1 MENNKYKILHKYEEL
16 YKFSPKIYDAV
27 YYIREEGIITFLV
40 NLYFGKFFI
49 SGAIKRINSETS
61 KNGSRLDELLNY
73 SEAFDYF
80 GIKLWPGQNRFEILS
95 LLKILKKRNLK
106 TILEIGTAGG
116 GTMFLFSRIASP
128 NATLISIDNDY
139 SWRKTFIKSFA
150 TKRQDII
157 LVEMNSHQKPTRNRI
172 KHILRGKK
180 IDFLFIDGDHS
191 YDGVKD
197 DFSMYSG
204 FVKQGGIIA
213 FHDILLEDTVG
224 KFYQEIKDNFKHI
237 EIIDNRVKNSREVK
251 KGIGVLY
258 L

>member
-1 MENNKYKILHKYEEL
+1 MENDIYKIQHKYEQF
-16 YKFSPKIYDAV
+16 YRFNPKLYDAA
-27 YYIREEGIITFLV
+27 YYIREEGLFTFLV
-40 NLYFGKFFI
+40 NSYLGKFFL
-49 SGAIKRINSETS
+49 SGAIKKIHIDTY
-61 KNGSRLDELLNY
+61 KNNIELNEWLNY
-73 SEAFDYF
+73 LEKFNYF
-80 GIKLWPGQNRFEILS
+80 GIKLWPGQNRFEIFS

-139 SWRKTFIKSFA
+139 GWRKTFIKSFA
-150 TKRQDII
+150 TKRQNII

-172 KHILRGKK
+172 KHTLMGKK

-191 YDGVKD
+191 YNGVKD
-197 DFSMYSG
+197 DFNMYSR

-224 KFYQEIKDNFKHI
+224 KFYQEIKDNLKHI
-237 EIIDNRVKNSREVK
+237 EIIDNKVKNSREVK